1 MDTWQTSVISQS
13 EKWILGELS
22 QLTNEVRAERLLKWD
37 SGKPTC
43 KQNHHAPLF
52 HRFSLQNGACCVQDA
67 EREEKRVGRGPSPAL
82 KILQF
87 SRGDWTWMQEK
98 ITGMCGTCFSARR
111 FKCARNAWFLNNR
124 KGLLL
129 LFRVANIEASECLQ
143 LTSSSNS
150 SKRQNCS
157 VSQ

>member
-1 MDTWQTSVISQS
+1 MRPASLGRSPSGLCVWWTLGKHLLSLKVKNEYWENFHNLQMKS
-13 EKWILGELS
+13 E
-22 QLTNEVRAERLLKWD
+22 AERLLKWD

-67 EREEKRVGRGPSPAL
+67 EREEKRAGKGPSPAL

-98 ITGMCGTCFSARR
+98 ITLACVEHASLLRR
-111 FKCARNAWFLNNR
+111 FKCAKATWFLNNR
-124 KGLLL
+124 KRL
-129 LFRVANIEASECLQ
+129 VVII
-143 LTSSSNS
+143 
-150 SKRQNCS
+150 
-157 VSQ
+157 